1 MKPYE
6 LTIAEALSSIRDGSL
21 SPVGLAGSILD
32 RIDEIEPRLEA
43 WVTVNRDQV
52 MKDAEESTRKLR
64 EGSPRSGVHGIPV
77 GVKDI
82 YFTKGLKTTMGSPIY
97 SDYVPTVDA
106 DMVTTIKEAGGI
118 VLGKTETT
126 EFALHDPAPTRN
138 PWNTGHTPGGSSS
151 GSAAAVA
158 SGMCQVAFGSQTG
171 GSVIRPAS
179 YCGIVG
185 VKPTYDLL
193 SRENVYPLSW
203 SLDHIG
209 YMTRTTQDAH
219 IMLEALTGIKKEW
232 HPKVRA
238 PKVGLLAGYFKE
250 KATEEVW
257 QGFEKAVAE
266 IWGEGADVETA
277 VLPESFSLVPDVHRV
292 IMSVETAAVHE
303 DMFKKRGD
311 DYRTYMRG
319 FISSGLLV
327 PATAY
332 LRAQRLRGQI
342 IRDMVNLIGQF
353 DCVICPSATD
363 SAPEGLEW
371 TGSPAF
377 NSPWSLTGL
386 PSITVPSGLTED
398 GLPLGLQI
406 IGTPYTEWEL
416 LRIGAWCEEK
426 LGFESRPIDPRGS

>member
-1 MKPYE
+1 
-6 LTIAEALSSIRDGSL
+6 
-21 SPVGLAGSILD
+21 
-32 RIDEIEPRLEA
+32 
-43 WVTVNRDQV
+43 
-52 MKDAEESTRKLR
+52 
-64 EGSPRSGVHGIPV
+64 
-77 GVKDI
+77 
-82 YFTKGLKTTMGSPIY
+82 
-97 SDYVPTVDA
+97 
-106 DMVTTIKEAGGI
+106 
-118 VLGKTETT
+118 
-126 EFALHDPAPTRN
+126 
-138 PWNTGHTPGGSSS
+138 
-151 GSAAAVA
+151 
-158 SGMCQVAFGSQTG
+158 
-171 GSVIRPAS
+171 VIRPAS

-232 HPKVRA
+232 HPRVRA

-311 DYRTYMRG
+311 DYRSYMRG

-342 IRDMVNLIGQF
+342 IRDMVNLIGRF
-353 DCVICPSATD
+353 DCVISPSSTD

>member
-6 LTIAEALSSIRDGSL
+6 LSIVEASSSIRDGSL
-21 SPVGLAGSILD
+21 SPVDLAGSLLD
-32 RIDEIEPRLEA
+32 RIDEVEPRLEA
-43 WVTVNRDQV
+43 WVTVKRDQV

-64 EGSPRSGVHGIPV
+64 EGSPKSGVHGIPV

-97 SDYVPTVDA
+97 DDYVPTVDA

-232 HPKVRA
+232 HPRVRA

-311 DYRTYMRG
+311 DYRSYMRG

-342 IRDMVNLIGQF
+342 IRDMVNLIGRF
-353 DCVICPSATD
+353 DCVISPSSTD

>member
-6 LTIAEALSSIRDGSL
+6 LSIVEASSSIRDGSL
-21 SPVGLAGSILD
+21 SPVDLAGSLLD

-52 MKDAEESTRKLR
+52 MRDAEESTRKLR

-97 SDYVPTVDA
+97 GDYVPTVDA
-106 DMVTTIKEAGGI
+106 DMVTAIKEAGGI

-138 PWNTGHTPGGSSS
+138 PWNTEHTPGGSSS

-179 YCGIVG
+179 YCGVVG

-193 SRENVYPLSW
+193 SRENMFPLSW
-203 SLDHIG
+203 SLDHVG

-219 IMLEALTGIKKEW
+219 IMLEALTGKEKEW
-232 HPKVRA
+232 QPRVQA

-257 QGFEKAVAE
+257 QGFEKAVAK
-266 IWGEGADVETA
+266 IWGEGVDVETA
-277 VLPESFSLVPDVHRV
+277 ALPESFSLVPDVHRI

-311 DYRTYMRG
+311 DYRSYMRG

-342 IRDMVNLIGQF
+342 IRDMVNLIGRF

>member
-1 MKPYE
+1 LKPYE
-6 LTIAEALSSIRDGSL
+6 LSIVEVSSSIRDGSL
-21 SPVGLAGSILD
+21 SPVDLAGSLLD
-32 RIDEIEPRLEA
+32 RIDEVEPRLEA

-64 EGSPRSGVHGIPV
+64 EGSPKSGVHGIPV

-97 SDYVPTVDA
+97 GDYVPTVDA

-185 VKPTYDLL
+185 IKPTYDLL

-232 HPKVRA
+232 HLRVRA

-311 DYRTYMRG
+311 DYRSYMRG

-342 IRDMVNLIGQF
+342 IRDMVNLIGRF
-353 DCVICPSATD
+353 DCVISPSSTD

>member
-6 LTIAEALSSIRDGSL
+6 LSIVEASSSIRDGSL
-21 SPVGLAGSILD
+21 SPVDLAGSLLD
-32 RIDEIEPRLEA
+32 RIDEVEPRLEA

-64 EGSPRSGVHGIPV
+64 EGSPKSGVHGIPV

-97 SDYVPTVDA
+97 GDYVPTVDA
-106 DMVTTIKEAGGI
+106 DMVTIIKEAGGI

-219 IMLEALTGIKKEW
+219 IMLETLTGIKKEW
-232 HPKVRA
+232 HPRVRA
-238 PKVGLLAGYFKE
+238 PKVGLLADYFKE

-311 DYRTYMRG
+311 EYRSYMRG

-342 IRDMVNLIGQF
+342 IQDMVNMIGRF
-353 DCVICPSATD
+353 DCVICPS
-363 SAPEGLEW
+363 
-371 TGSPAF
+371 
-377 NSPWSLTGL
+377 
-386 PSITVPSGLTED
+386 
-398 GLPLGLQI
+398 
-406 IGTPYTEWEL
+406 
-416 LRIGAWCEEK
+416 
-426 LGFESRPIDPRGS
+426 

>member
-6 LTIAEALSSIRDGSL
+6 LSLAEASSKIRDGSL
-21 SPVGLAGSILD
+21 SPLDLAESLLD
-32 RIDEIEPRLEA
+32 RIDEIEPLLEA
-43 WVTVNRDQV
+43 WVTVNGDQV
-52 MKDAEESTRKLR
+52 KRDAEESIRKLR
-64 EGSPRSGVHGIPV
+64 KRVQRSGIHGIPV

-82 YFTKGLKTTMGSPIY
+82 YFTNGMKTTMGSPIY
-97 SDYVPTVDA
+97 SNFVPTVDA
-106 DMVTTIKEAGGI
+106 DILTTMKEAGGI

-193 SRENVYPLSW
+193 SRGNVFPLSW

-219 IMLEALTGIKKEW
+219 IMLEALTGIEKELL
-232 HPKVRA
+232 PRVNA

-250 KATEEVW
+250 NATDEVW
-257 QGFEKAVAE
+257 QGFEKTVVK
-266 IWGEGADVETA
+266 IWGEGANVEMA
-277 VLPESFSLVPDVHRV
+277 ILPESFNLAPDVHRV

-303 DMFKKRGD
+303 DIFKTRGD
-311 DYRTYMRG
+311 EYRSYMRG
-319 FISSGLLV
+319 FIASGLLV

-342 IRDMVNLIGQF
+342 ILDMRNMIEQF

-377 NSPWSLTGL
+377 NSPWSLTGF
-386 PSITVPSGLTED
+386 PSITVPSSLTEN

-406 IGTPYTEWEL
+406 IGTPHSEWEL
-416 LRIGAWCEEK
+416 LRIAAWCEDK
-426 LGFESRPIDPRGS
+426 LGFGTRPIDPRGS

>member
-1 MKPYE
+1 MRPYQ
-6 LTIAEALSSIRDGSL
+6 LSLAEASSKIREGSL
-21 SPVGLAGSILD
+21 SPLDLAESLLD
-32 RIDEIEPRLEA
+32 RIDEVEPTLEA
-43 WVTVNRDQV
+43 WVTVNRDLV
-52 MKDAEESTRKLR
+52 VKDAEEMTRKLVD
-64 EGSPRSGVHGIPV
+64 GVRSGIHGISV

-82 YFTKGLKTTMGSPIY
+82 YYTKGMKTTMGSPIY
-97 SDYVPTVDA
+97 SDFVPTVDA
-106 DMVTTIKEAGGI
+106 DVVKVMKGAGGI

-193 SRENVYPLSW
+193 SRGNVFPLSW
-203 SLDHIG
+203 SLDHVG

-219 IMLEALTGIKKEW
+219 IMLEALTGAENEW
-232 HPKVRA
+232 LPREKA
-238 PKVGLLAGYFKE
+238 PRVGLLAGYFKE
-250 KATEEVW
+250 NATGEVG
-257 QGFEKAVAE
+257 QGFEKSVAK
-266 IWGEGADVETA
+266 IWGGGAKIETV
-277 VLPESFSLVPDVHRV
+277 VLPESFSLIPEVHRV
-292 IMSVETAAVHE
+292 IMTVETAAAHE
-303 DMFKKRGD
+303 DIFKKRGD
-311 DYRTYMRG
+311 EYRSYMRG
-319 FISSGLLV
+319 FIASGLMV

-342 IRDMVNLIGQF
+342 IQDMRNLIGRF
-353 DCVICPSATD
+353 DCVICPSTTD

-377 NSPWSLTGL
+377 NSPWSLTGF

-416 LRIGAWCEEK
+416 LRTAAWCEAE
-426 LGFESRPIDPRGS
+426 LGFGSRPIDPRES

>member
-1 MKPYE
+1 LKPYE
-6 LTIAEALSSIRDGSL
+6 LSIVKASSNIRDGSL
-21 SPVGLAGSILD
+21 SPVDLAGSLLN
-32 RIDEIEPRLEA
+32 RIDEVEPRLEA

-52 MKDAEESTRKLR
+52 MKDAEESTRKLL
-64 EGSPRSGVHGIPV
+64 EGSPKSGVHGIPV

-97 SDYVPTVDA
+97 GDYVPTVDA
-106 DMVTTIKEAGGI
+106 NMVTTIKEAGGI

-232 HPKVRA
+232 HPRVRA

-311 DYRTYMRG
+311 DYRSYMRG

-342 IRDMVNLIGQF
+342 IRDMVNLIGRF
-353 DCVICPSATD
+353 DCVISPSSTD

>member
-1 MKPYE
+1 MCP
-6 LTIAEALSSIRDGSL
+6 
-21 SPVGLAGSILD
+21 
-32 RIDEIEPRLEA
+32 
-43 WVTVNRDQV
+43 
-52 MKDAEESTRKLR
+52 
-64 EGSPRSGVHGIPV
+64 
-77 GVKDI
+77 
-82 YFTKGLKTTMGSPIY
+82 
-97 SDYVPTVDA
+97 
-106 DMVTTIKEAGGI
+106 
-118 VLGKTETT
+118 
-126 EFALHDPAPTRN
+126 LHDPAPTRN

-232 HPKVRA
+232 HPRVRA

-311 DYRTYMRG
+311 DYRSYMRG

-342 IRDMVNLIGQF
+342 IRDMVNLIGRF
-353 DCVICPSATD
+353 DCVISPSSTD

>member
-1 MKPYE
+1 M
-6 LTIAEALSSIRDGSL
+6 IRDGTMSPFELAESL
-21 SPVGLAGSILD
+21 LD
-32 RIDEIEPRLEA
+32 RIEEIEPVIEA
-43 WVTVNRDQV
+43 WVTVNGDQV
-52 MKDAEESTRKLR
+52 RSDAEESTRILG
-64 EGSPRSGVHGIPV
+64 EGLRSGIHGIPV

-82 YFTKGLKTTMGSPIY
+82 YFTKGMKTTMGSPIY
-97 SDYVPTVDA
+97 RDFVPTVDA
-106 DMVTTIKEAGGI
+106 DILTTTKDAGGI
-118 VLGKTETT
+118 ILGKTETT
-126 EFALHDPAPTRN
+126 EFAVHDPAPTRN

-193 SRENVYPLSW
+193 SRGNVFPLSW
-203 SLDHIG
+203 SLDHVG
-209 YMTRTTQDAH
+209 YMTRTTHDAH
-219 IMLEALTGIKKEW
+219 IMLEALTGTEKEW
-232 HPKVRA
+232 INIIHA

-250 KATEEVW
+250 NATEEVW
-257 QGFEKAVAE
+257 QGFEKTVAT
-266 IWGEGADVETA
+266 IWGEGAEVETA
-277 VLPESFSLVPDVHRV
+277 TLPESFKLIPDAHRV

-303 DMFKKRGD
+303 DMFKTRGD
-311 DYRTYMRG
+311 EYGSYIRG
-319 FISSGLLV
+319 FIASGLMV

-332 LRAQRLRGQI
+332 LRAQRIRGQI
-342 IRDMVNLIGQF
+342 IQDMRNLIEQF

-377 NSPWSLTGL
+377 NAPWSLTGF
-386 PSITVPSGLTED
+386 PSITVPSSLTKK

-406 IGTPYTEWEL
+406 IGPPYSEWEL
-416 LRIGAWCEEK
+416 LRIGAWCEDK
-426 LGFESRPIDPRGS
+426 LGFGTRPIDPRGS